1 MKIRDWP
8 AAERPRE
15 KLIADGPG
23 RLSDGELLAVLLGSG
38 RRGLTAVDMARGLI
52 SEFGSLRQLLCADP
66 RECLAQRGI
75 GPARYAALQAALEIA
90 RRHFMHVMRSGPSL
104 NEPKDI
110 CKFLHTQLR
119 DKPYELFCV
128 MYVDVHNRL
137 IRFEELF
144 RGTINES
151 GVHPR
156 EVAREALRQNAFGVI
171 LAHNHPS
178 GVAEPS
184 LADIEV
190 TRRLK
195 QALALLDVQVL
206 DHIIVGERRCTSLK
220 DRGLI

>member
-38 RRGLTAVDMARGLI
+38 RRGLTAVDLARGLI
-52 SEFGSLRQLLCADP
+52 RDFGSLRELLCADP
-66 RECLAQRGI
+66 RECLAKEGI
-75 GPARYAALQAALEIA
+75 GPARYATLQAALEIA
-90 RRHFMHVMRSGPSL
+90 RRHFLHIMRTGPAL
-104 NEPKDI
+104 NTPKDL
-110 CKFLHTQLR
+110 CAFLHTQLR

-128 MYVDVHNRL
+128 LYVDVHNRL
-137 IRFEELF
+137 IKFEELF
-144 RGTINES
+144 RGTVNES

-178 GVAEPS
+178 GLPEPS
-184 LADIEV
+184 LADMEV
-190 TRRLK
+190 TRLLQK
-195 QALALLDVQVL
+195 ALALLDVQVL
-206 DHIIVGERRCTSLK
+206 DHIIVGDRRCVSFK
-220 DRGLI
+220 DRGLL